1 MKYILFPLLPSLF
14 LLYFVTNAAALEAN
28 VPFTATIDDTCSVE
42 FQTPGKLARDGFYAL
57 DSAAPGGRAGVA
69 AIYTTSSGF
78 KVNLRNPKSFTTAPA
93 GDASAT
99 FTSRYRTTGGATTSS
114 VPGETKTP
122 LTMGV
127 TNVIVDLR
135 AVSENSIF
143 HKGRYE
149 TFVTVVCE

>member
-1 MKYILFPLLPSLF
+1 MNCKLPVLLSSLLF
-14 LLYFVTNAAALEAN
+14 LNLISSASALEAN

-42 FQTPGKLARDGFYAL
+42 LQSPGKLARDGFYAL

-78 KVNLRNPKSFTTAPA
+78 NVNLRNPKGFTTAPA
-93 GDASAT
+93 GDVSAT
-99 FTSRYRTTGGATTSS
+99 FTSEYRTTGGESTSS
-114 VPGETKTP
+114 TSGETKTP
-122 LTMGV
+122 LRMGV

-135 AVSENSIF
+135 AVSERSIF